1 MPEKVQNQKLR
12 VFIVDDSP
20 LMCRA
25 MQQILNA
32 DPKIEVVGRA
42 LNGQEAIKR
51 LSQTPCDV
59 CTLDVHMPGMNGLSV
74 LKRIMVRNPIPT
86 VMVSAFTA
94 DGSRVTFEALRYGA
108 VDFFQKPSRNDGESI
123 QEQGEVLRAKIKRA
137 AKVKVEAARYLRLR
151 LAEESSKIAPD
162 AEPEAITIMASSTG
176 GYASIL
182 SLLPAMTVPPT
193 GSVVISLGTPSRY
206 LKAFVDYLN
215 PFIIF
220 PAILPQ
226 DGEPLLPGAAYFVSN
241 EDSTAVEIRDGRTVL
256 RITKR
261 QIPVKDEH
269 PQEVEVHG
277 PDKES
282 GLDLLMFSASE
293 HFGPKTLA
301 VFLSGD
307 RLDGLS
313 GALEITRNGGKIL
326 AQKPESCLCPDQ
338 INFVSEKVKTGKL
351 TIPELAKQ
359 IVLWK

>member
-1 MPEKVQNQKLR
+1 MNGQDQRLK

-25 MQQILNA
+25 MKQILDE
-32 DPKIEVVGRA
+32 DPEIEVVGRA

-51 LSQTPCDV
+51 LGETKCDV

-108 VDFFQKPSRNDGESI
+108 VDFFQKPSRNEGENI
-123 QEQGEVLRAKIKRA
+123 QEQGELLRAKIKRA
-137 AKVKVEAARYLRLR
+137 ARVKVQAARYLRLKVV
-151 LAEESSKIAPD
+151 EETRSSQDEEPSGVAIIA
-162 AEPEAITIMASSTG
+162 ASTG

-182 SLLPAMTVPPT
+182 SLLPAMPPPKIP
-193 GSVVISLGTPSRY
+193 VVVSLGTPSKF
-206 LKAFVDYLN
+206 LKAFVDYIR
-215 PFIIF
+215 PFLSF
-220 PAILPQ
+220 PVHLLE
-226 DGEPLLPGAAYFVSN
+226 DGQLLLPGAAYFVSN
-241 EDSTAVEIRDGRTVL
+241 EDASSMDTKDGRTVL
-256 RITKR
+256 RISKR
-261 QIPVKDEH
+261 VIPVQDELH
-269 PQEVEVHG
+269 GGLDSHG

-307 RLDGLS
+307 RLDGLT
-313 GALEITRNGGKIL
+313 GAQEVERNGGMVL
-326 AQKPESCLCPDQ
+326 VQRPETCLCPDQ
-338 INFVSEKVKTGKL
+338 INFVTEKVQATKL
-351 TIPELAKQ
+351 SIPELAKQ
-359 IVLWK
+359 IGAWS